1 MKFVY
6 KLEHKRIAE
15 INDDTGEKIPCTKL
29 LGFFPSEEKCKEIIP
44 LYLDQPGFRDYPD
57 DFIIEKIEADV
68 DDYNGTA
75 GEFNA
80 SVFYLSHEYYD
91 GVYDHISHPG
101 YYSTQKLA
109 EQAQQRYQLE
119 PEFIAYP
126 DGFCIAEYK
135 IGKRE
140 WKEGFFAF

>member
-1 MKFVY
+1 MRFAY

-15 INDDTGEKIPCTKL
+15 VDNETGEKIPCTKL

-44 LYLDQPGFRDYPD
+44 LYLNQPGFKDFPD
-57 DFIIEKIEADV
+57 DFVIEKIEADV
-68 DDYNGTA
+68 DDYNKTA
-75 GEFNA
+75 GEFDT

-91 GVYDHISHPG
+91 GEYDHISNLG

-109 EQAQQRYQLE
+109 EQAKKRYELE
-119 PEFIAYP
+119 PELIAYP
-126 DGFCIAEYK
+126 DGFCIDECK

-140 WKEGFFAF
+140 WKEGFFTY